1 VKLEKNMEKFLLKV
15 IKMFFLDFE
24 NIFSLNFFGWD
35 VPKFIVK
42 GKYDDSKIKVKN
54 FQKNEE

>member
-1 VKLEKNMEKFLLKV
+1 MEKFLLKV